1 MRVNDEKR
9 SLEIA
14 RAVEKAGGRAYF
26 VGGYVRDRLTGA
38 AGKDIDIEVF
48 GVTPDRLRALL
59 SEIGEPYDKGASFG
73 VIGMRHTDIDVAM
86 PRRES
91 RAGVRHTDFD
101 VRVDPFMTPREASA
115 RRDFTVNAMMLDPL
129 TEEILDF
136 WGGKADLERR
146 IIRHVSDATFADD
159 ALRVFRAAQFAAR
172 LGATVAEETVSLCR
186 GIDVTHLSRERIYEE
201 LLKALLKADKP
212 SVFFRVLR
220 EMDRLNAFFPDV
232 AGLIGVEQNPKFH
245 PEGDVFEHTM
255 LTLDAAAALRPMA
268 KEPANFML
276 AALMHDLG
284 KQNASEVTQ
293 GRITSYRHPETG
305 VLLAESQLQK
315 LTTNA
320 RTIAYVKNMTLLH
333 MRPNMMAQARSKRL
347 KTRRMFDESV
357 CPEDLILLSR
367 ADASGKLD
375 GPYRMEHWNFL
386 RERLADYENCVARP
400 MVTGADLVAAG
411 YKPGKRMG
419 EMLKRARDLHFSGH
433 EKARALRAVTKE
445 YPPEE

>member
-1 MRVNDEKR
+1 MTMNDR
-9 SLEIA
+9 QMALGIA

-38 AGKDIDIEVF
+38 EVKDIDIEVF
-48 GVTPDRLRALL
+48 GVTPEALRGLL
-59 SEIGEPYDKGASFG
+59 AEIGEPYDKGASFG

-91 RAGVRHTDFD
+91 RAGVKHTDFD
-101 VRVDPFMTPREASA
+101 VKVDPFMTPREAST

-129 TEEILDF
+129 TDEILDF
-136 WGGKADLERR
+136 WDGRADLEKKV
-146 IIRHVSDATFADD
+146 IRHVSDQTFADD

-172 LGATVAEETVSLCR
+172 LGARVAEETMTLCR
-186 GIDVTHLSRERIYEE
+186 AIDVTHLSRERVYEE
-201 LLKALLKADKP
+201 LLKALLKADRP
-212 SVFFRVLR
+212 SVFFRVLQ
-220 EMDRLNAFFPDV
+220 EMDKLKEFFPEI
-232 AGLIGVEQNPKFH
+232 AGLAGVQQNPRFH

-255 LTLDAAAALRPMA
+255 LTLDAAAALREMA
-268 KEPANFML
+268 KEPTNFML

-284 KQNASEVTQ
+284 KQDASEVTD

-305 VLLAESQLQK
+305 VVLAEAQLRR
-315 LTTNA
+315 LTANA
-320 RTIAYVKNMTLLH
+320 RTSAYVKNMTLLH
-333 MRPNMMAQARSKRL
+333 MRPNMMAQARSKKL
-347 KTRRMFDESV
+347 KTRRLFDESA

-375 GPYRMEHWNFL
+375 GPYRMEHWTFL
-386 RERLADYENCVARP
+386 RERLADYYDCAARP
-400 MVTGADLVAAG
+400 MVTGADLVEAG

-433 EKARALRAVTKE
+433 EKKRALKMVTRE
-445 YPPEE
+445 FPPEN

>member
-1 MRVNDEKR
+1 MNDGQIA
-9 SLEIA
+9 LEIA
-14 RAVEKAGGRAYF
+14 RAVKNAGGRAYF
-26 VGGYVRDRLTGA
+26 VGGFVRDKLTGA
-38 AGKDIDIEVF
+38 TGKDIDIEVF
-48 GVTPDRLRALL
+48 GVTPERLRALL
-59 SEIGEPYDKGASFG
+59 GKIGEPYDKGASFG

-91 RAGVRHTDFD
+91 RAGVKHTDFD
-101 VRVDPFMTPREASA
+101 VKVDPFMTPKEASV

-129 TEEILDF
+129 KDEILDF
-136 WGGKADLERR
+136 WGGQRDLEKR
-146 IIRHVSDATFADD
+146 IIRHVSDQTFADD

-172 LGATVAEETVSLCR
+172 LDATVANETVRLCR

-201 LLKALLKADKP
+201 LLKALLKADRP
-212 SVFFRVLR
+212 SVFFSVLHQ
-220 EMDRLNAFFPDV
+220 MDKLDEFFPEI
-232 AGLIGVEQNPKFH
+232 AGMIGVEQNPAFH
-245 PEGDVFEHTM
+245 PEGDVFRHTM
-255 LTLDAAAALRPMA
+255 LTLDAAAALRDRA

-284 KQNASEVTQ
+284 KQNATEVIG

-305 VLLAESQLQK
+305 ALLAERQLRR

-333 MRPNMMAQARSKRL
+333 MRPNMMAHAHSKKG

-375 GPYRMEHWNFL
+375 RPYQMANWMFL
-386 RERLADYENCVARP
+386 QNRLADYYECAARP
-400 MVTGADLVAAG
+400 MLTGADLVAAG

-419 EMLKRARDLHFSGH
+419 EMLRRARDLHFSGH
-433 EKARALRAVTKE
+433 EKQRALKMITRE

>member
-1 MRVNDEKR
+1 MTMNDGQMA
-9 SLEIA
+9 LDIA

-26 VGGYVRDRLTGA
+26 VGGFVRDRLTGA
-38 AGKDIDIEVF
+38 DMKDIDIEVF
-48 GVTPDRLRALL
+48 GVAPETLRALL
-59 SEIGEPYDKGASFG
+59 AEIGEPYDKGASFG

-91 RAGVRHTDFD
+91 RAGVKHTDFD
-101 VRVDPFMTPREASA
+101 VKVDPYMTPREAST

-129 TEEILDF
+129 TDEILDF
-136 WGGKADLERR
+136 WDGRADLEKRV
-146 IIRHVSDATFADD
+146 IRHVSDQTFADD

-172 LGATVAEETVSLCR
+172 LGATVAAETVALCR
-186 GIDVTHLSRERIYEE
+186 TIDVTHLSRERVYEE

-220 EMDRLNAFFPDV
+220 EMDRLKEFFPEV
-232 AGLIGVEQNPKFH
+232 AELAGVEQNPRFH

-255 LTLDAAAALRPMA
+255 LTLDAAAALREMA
-268 KEPANFML
+268 KEPVNFML
-276 AALMHDLG
+276 AALTHDLG
-284 KQNASEVTQ
+284 KQDASEVTD

-305 VLLAESQLQK
+305 AVLAEAQLRR

-333 MRPNMMAQARSKRL
+333 MRPNMMAQARSKKL
-347 KTRRMFDESV
+347 KTRRLFDESA

-375 GPYRMEHWNFL
+375 GPYRMEHWTFL
-386 RERLADYENCVARP
+386 KERLADYYECVTRP
-400 MVTGADLVAAG
+400 MVTGADLVEAG

-419 EMLKRARDLHFSGH
+419 EMLKRARDLHFSGL
-433 EKARALRAVTKE
+433 EKTRALKMVMKE